1 MVLFSEDFYIDS
13 SHLLV
18 TRPSN
23 STALELLLLE
33 TAEKSPH
40 TSLQMQFIFQNY
52 LQQFALTPTT
62 DKFRLC
68 QDMFNRILSAQTN
81 PPSPKF
87 RQHIPSGSIVVG
99 GIMGAMAVPA
109 LMGLSAVVA
118 GRQARRERT
127 FDDDEGRQTLQRS
140 KSMTLRAAT
149 TIGSPTL
156 KDLSNFRAQTSTSL
170 DVRRPLSSR
179 GSTLP
184 PSSPRTSSGTHFSNK
199 HSALM
204 SISSPNLQPP
214 SPHRPSPLR
223 SVSPVNFSDENVT
236 GTLMSHYYSTQT
248 QFLQCLQD
256 ISLRLRLVPKAARQ
270 SALRIELSGLDKWLP
285 ADVCLTNI
293 CSSSEAHDRVVQIVG
308 SDCTILNSAERVF
321 PYEIKRLIIGPIS
334 IASGS
339 FEGGSNLLCFAT
351 TKQKTFPRN
360 HDVKSLIPPIRSQ
373 HHHTP
378 ESLSRSV
385 AQRTLPT
392 QLFRGRRRRSRP
404 PRNERR
410 R

>member
-1 MVLFSEDFYIDS
+1 MVSFSRGIFINP

-18 TRPSN
+18 TRPSS

-33 TAEKSPH
+33 TAEKSAH

-68 QDMFNRILSAQTN
+68 QDMFNRILSAQTC

-87 RQHIPSGSIVVG
+87 REHIPSASVVVG

-109 LMGLSAVVA
+109 LMGLSATVA

-127 FDDDEGRQTLQRS
+127 FDDDTGRHELQRS
-140 KSMTLRAAT
+140 KSMTLRAGPP
-149 TIGSPTL
+149 IVSPTL
-156 KDLSNFRAQTSTSL
+156 ANSASFRAQNSTSL
-170 DVRRPLSSR
+170 DVRRPVSSR

-184 PSSPRTSSGTHFSNK
+184 PASPRTSSGTHFSNK

-204 SISSPNLQPP
+204 SLSSPNLQPP

-223 SVSPVNFSDENVT
+223 SVSPVNFTDENVMR
-236 GTLMSHYYSTQT
+236 TLTSHYYSTQS

-285 ADVCLTNI
+285 ADVCLPNI
-293 CSSSEAHDRVVQIVG
+293 CSSSESHDRVVQVVG
-308 SDCTILNSAERVF
+308 SDCTILNSAERVH
-321 PYEIKRLIIGPIS
+321 P
-334 IASGS
+334 
-339 FEGGSNLLCFAT
+339 LLPA
-351 TKQKTFPRN
+351 RN
-360 HDVKSLIPPIRSQ
+360 NGTDNRS
-373 HHHTP
+373 HIYC
-378 ESLSRSV
+378 LWKY
-385 AQRTLPT
+385 
-392 QLFRGRRRRSRP
+392 
-404 PRNERR
+404 
-410 R
+410 